1 MEQYDVFISYR
12 RDGGEYLAHNLYE
25 RLKKKGFSVF
35 QDIESLRSGN
45 FNTALYDVIAMCK
58 DVVLILPPGG
68 LDRCNNEDDWVRK
81 ELSFALEKG
90 KNIVP
95 VMMPGFEWPDS
106 LPKEINEIRNL
117 NGLTSSTAYFDEF
130 IEKLSQF
137 LLSSCNQNKK
147 ITQKHSFRETLLLL
161 IYIAGLLYPLYC
173 ILIPVL
179 SFSLISRI
187 IYFLW
192 LLLGAFWIWNRIET
206 RPQFAAMCFGTI
218 KEEELNLTPI
228 QLYSRITGAFGKKNL
243 ISTEK
248 PDGFVSYYTLKRLQF
263 GSWDGKRTN
272 YLKLLFRMKLEYYD
286 PSVLYL
292 HSLSR
297 GGQAI
302 KMLTRQGFVI
312 QTTPDFVDS
321 KVDYVSK
328 NTLHVFLYYQKSKL
342 DHVIIYNCSPEEL
355 KKHYQGD

>member
-25 RLKKKGFSVF
+25 RLKEKGFSVF

-45 FNTALYDVIAMCK
+45 FNVALYDVIALCK
-58 DVVLILPPGG
+58 DVVLVLPPGG

-81 ELSFALEKG
+81 ELSFALEKE

-95 VMMPGFEWPDS
+95 VMMPGFEWPNN
-106 LPKEINEIRNL
+106 LPIEIDEIRNL

-130 IEKLSQF
+130 IEKLSKF
-137 LLSSCNQNKK
+137 LLSSCNRQKK
-147 ITQKHSFRETLLLL
+147 MTQKHSFSKALLFLV
-161 IYIAGLLYPLYC
+161 YIAGLTYPLSC
-173 ILIPVL
+173 LIIPML
-179 SFSLISRI
+179 SFSLIPRI
-187 IYFLW
+187 IYFMW
-192 LLLGAFWIWNRIET
+192 ILLGAFWLWNCIET

-218 KEEELNLTPI
+218 KEEELNLAPV
-228 QLYSRITGAFGKKNL
+228 QLYSRVIGVFGKKIF

-248 PDGFVSYYTLKRLQF
+248 PDGFVSYFNLKRLQF
-263 GSWDGKRTN
+263 GSWDGKKTN
-272 YLKLLFRMKLEYYD
+272 YLKILFRKSLEYYD

-302 KMLTRQGFVI
+302 KMLVRQGFVI

-328 NTLHVFLYYQKSKL
+328 NTLHVFLYYQKNKL
-342 DHVIIYNCSPEEL
+342 DRLIIYNCSSGEL
-355 KKHYQGD
+355 KNHYQGD